1 MIYVR
6 KSKVED
12 ANKMLKM
19 LLELDKETKFMMLE
33 PGERSTNVKG
43 IEWSGKTSV
52 WEKWICSRRH

>member
-33 PGERSTNVKG
+33 PGERSTNVNG
-43 IEWSGKTSV
+43 IE
-52 WEKWICSRRH
+52 